1 MRIAANGYLGSKGN
15 LIGQSI
21 SAAVMLGTTL
31 VSGGLANLPVMGA
44 VIGLSGAYS
53 YLVNRKMNADKIAQK
68 NNIRKTQAKL
78 VEHSRHMYSNSLER
92 EINDPEK
99 KSYRILEQKQE
110 AFLGSFKSFTNMLSK
125 YALVGT
131 AVKAAIVG
139 GVTAATL
146 G

>member
-1 MRIAANGYLGSKGN
+1 
-15 LIGQSI
+15 
-21 SAAVMLGTTL
+21 
-31 VSGGLANLPVMGA
+31 
-44 VIGLSGAYS
+44 
-53 YLVNRKMNADKIAQK
+53 MNADKIAQK

-146 G
+146 GDQSGQRAGNRRGRARMLQLGNRLCQFMVFPQGACRELCPCL